1 MENTGNTESKDNKD
15 KKEKKDIVKRK
26 PPVLFKKT
34 QAIIAEI
41 EKDLDGDFLTYW
53 ISDNGSLAQEDVIAF
68 HKLISK
74 TKKAKRLHL
83 FIKSDGGSG
92 KGALR
97 IIHLLRN
104 YYEEIIALVPLDCAS
119 AATMLALGAD
129 TIMMGP
135 LAYLSAID
143 TSITHELS
151 PIDEKYNDK
160 VSVSQNELDR
170 VLKLWEQKK
179 QPKDSNPFGLLYDF
193 IHPLVFGAV
202 DRASSLSIKL
212 TKEILSY
219 HMKDEE
225 KSEKISTHL
234 NSDYPSHS
242 YPITYK
248 EAQVAGLNVLNMEP
262 ELNERLLTLN
272 ELYSEM
278 AQKAHTD
285 FDESNYH
292 DNEIIKLIEIKGEQ
306 IFYQMEKDWYYRS
319 DERRYIPMN
328 DSSSWRRNTLVGAEI
343 VTTKFHTR

>member
-1 MENTGNTESKDNKD
+1 MENKPESKPD
-15 KKEKKDIVKRK
+15 KKTIVRRK
-26 PPVLFKKT
+26 PPVLFKQT
-34 QAIIAEI
+34 QELIYNIQKEL
-41 EKDLDGDFLTYW
+41 EGDFLTYW
-53 ISDNGSLAQEDVIAF
+53 ISDNGSLSEGDVIAF
-68 HKLISK
+68 HKIISK
-74 TKKAKRLHL
+74 GAKSKRLNL

-97 IIHLLRN
+97 IIHLLRH
-104 YYEEIIALVPLDCAS
+104 YYDEIIALIPLDCAS

-129 TIMMGP
+129 TIKMGP

-170 VLKLWEQKK
+170 VLKLWEQKRQK
-179 QPKDSNPFGLLYDF
+179 KDGNPFGILYDF

-219 HMKDEE
+219 HMKDEA
-225 KSEKISTHL
+225 KAAKISNHL

-242 YPITYK
+242 YPITYN
-248 EAQVAGLNVLNMEP
+248 EALLAGLNVLKMEP
-262 ELNERLLTLN
+262 QINEMLLGLN

-292 DNEIIKLIEIKGEQ
+292 DNEIIKVIEIPGEQ
-306 IFYQMEKDWYYRS
+306 IFYQMDKDWHYRS

-328 DSSSWRRNTLVGAEI
+328 DSSSWVRSNLVKGEI
-343 VTTKFHTR
+343 VSSKFHSR

>member
-1 MENTGNTESKDNKD
+1 ME
-15 KKEKKDIVKRK
+15 KKEIVKRK
-26 PPVLFKKT
+26 PPVLFKET
-34 QAIIAEI
+34 QLLIQSLNEGL
-41 EKDLDGDFLTYW
+41 EGDFLSYW
-53 ISDNGSLAQEDVIAF
+53 ISDNGSLAEGDVTVF
-68 HKLISK
+68 HKIIHSSVSSN
-74 TKKAKRLHL
+74 RLNL

-97 IIHLLRN
+97 IIHLLRH
-104 YYEEIIALVPLDCAS
+104 YYNEIIALVPLDCAS

-129 TIMMGP
+129 TIKMGP

-179 QPKDSNPFGLLYDF
+179 QKKDVNPFGTLYDY

-219 HMKDEE
+219 HMKDAERAA
-225 KSEKISTHL
+225 KISNHL

-242 YPITYK
+242 YPITYN
-248 EAQVAGLNVLNMEP
+248 EAQAIGLNAEKLETN
-262 ELNERLLTLN
+262 LNEKLLQLN
-272 ELYSEM
+272 EYYSEM

-292 DNEIIKLIEIKGEQ
+292 DNEIIKVIELPGEQ

-328 DSSSWRRNTLVGAEI
+328 DASSWRRTTSVNGELQM
-343 VTTKFHTR
+343 TKFHTR

>member
-1 MENTGNTESKDNKD
+1 M
-15 KKEKKDIVKRK
+15 
-26 PPVLFKKT
+26 
-34 QAIIAEI
+34 
-41 EKDLDGDFLTYW
+41 
-53 ISDNGSLAQEDVIAF
+53 
-68 HKLISK
+68 
-74 TKKAKRLHL
+74 
-83 FIKSDGGSG
+83 
-92 KGALR
+92 
-97 IIHLLRN
+97 
-104 YYEEIIALVPLDCAS
+104 
-119 AATMLALGAD
+119 
-129 TIMMGP
+129 
-135 LAYLSAID
+135 
-143 TSITHELS
+143 
-151 PIDEKYNDK
+151 
-160 VSVSQNELDR
+160 DR

-225 KSEKISTHL
+225 RAAQISNHL

-242 YPITYK
+242 YPITIK
-248 EAQVAGLNVLNMEP
+248 EAELAGLNVQKMEAP
-262 ELNERLLTLN
+262 LNEKLLNLN

-292 DNEIIKLIEIKGEQ
+292 DNEIIKVIELAGEQ

-328 DSSSWRRNTLVGAEI
+328 DASSWRRTSI
-343 VTTKFHTR
+343 VNDELNITKFHTR